1 MVTLPARS
9 FNTGYMI
16 TIHFYNYLGHPNTV
30 NKTLGQST
38 DIQGVL
44 RSDFDMEN
52 PVLRIRYKGIP
63 AFNYCYI
70 PTLNRYY
77 FIDNAQIQEGDAF
90 ILSLRVDVLK
100 TYEREIMQARGT
112 ITERD
117 NADTHIN
124 TRSLIYSTLP
134 NFEKLEF
141 PNTGLFS
148 EEGSIIMVTIKG
160 DK

>member
-1 MVTLPARS
+1 
-9 FNTGYMI
+9 MI

-44 RSDFDMEN
+44 RSNFDMEN
-52 PVLRIRYKGIP
+52 P
-63 AFNYCYI
+63 
-70 PTLNRYY
+70 
-77 FIDNAQIQEGDAF
+77 QIQEGDAF

-124 TRSLIYSTLP
+124 TRSLVYSTLP
-134 NFEKLEF
+134 NFEKLDF

-160 DK
+160 DQ